1 MFCRNCGKEVEGNPE
16 VCPFCGLSPLTSLGD
31 VYKPHF
37 ELISLSPEQRRLFTQ
52 HGFRLTFSIDALI
65 GMHFIT
71 LGLFT
76 LFLFGLKHLQMPLV
90 LTFSIGALIGMH
102 FITLG
107 LFTLIFFGL
116 KHSQMPLI
124 RHDDFGARKAIGFMF
139 IPFFNLYWQFKFWL
153 RLVDRVNF
161 QSRLAGLRPAIS
173 RKLMLATII
182 VGLVPGVNAAAFLVM
197 YPICIV
203 RIQRACN
210 ELAEASLEP
219 GEF

>member
-1 MFCRNCGKEVEGNPE
+1 MFCRNCGKELEWNPE
-16 VCPFCGLSPLTSLGD
+16 VCPFCGLSPMTSLGD
-31 VYKPHF
+31 VYEPHF
-37 ELISLSPEQRRLFTQ
+37 ELICLSPEQRRVFTQ
-52 HGFRLTFSIDALI
+52 HGFRLTFSIDAVI
-65 GMHFIT
+65 GMHF
-71 LGLFT
+71 L
-76 LFLFGLKHLQMPLV
+76 
-90 LTFSIGALIGMH
+90 
-102 FITLG
+102 TLG

-161 QSRLAGLRPAIS
+161 QSRLAGLQAAIS

-210 ELAEASLEP
+210 ELAEALRDP
-219 GEF
+219 GEL